1 VASAKDGLIVEND
14 FWISQGSVVTLLMCG
29 GQHSMLTGRP
39 MSNFFRTLHTKSLL
53 AFSALTLLVVR
64 QEGHPACK
72 KRVVGYWHGYLSGA
86 RCRLAY
92 GPADAN
98 ATHCLLLQ

>member
-1 VASAKDGLIVEND
+1 MSAAFVAESAKPDDHL
-14 FWISQGSVVTLLMCG
+14 SVCPVIT
-29 GQHSMLTGRP
+29 
-39 MSNFFRTLHTKSLL
+39 
-53 AFSALTLLVVR
+53 AFSALTLLVGR

-72 KRVVGYWHGYLSGA
+72 KLSSGVWRGYLSGA

-92 GPADAN
+92 GPAVAN